1 MKREQRHGLRKAT
14 AQCLLGGLGLAL
26 LTVVCYRLHVNP
38 TTVALLYLIVVVL
51 VSLGGLL
58 VPSALVAVMAFVC
71 LDYFF
76 TVPLSETGL
85 SEWLDLLAP
94 VTFLGTA
101 WVVTRLI
108 SNVQTSFQEQ
118 GTSYKC
124 GGSA

>member
-1 MKREQRHGLRKAT
+1 MKRRAGNPSRRARSRSSESRSAVTPCSTPSGRPWARESAMKREQRHGLWRASVPL
-14 AQCLLGGLGLAL
+14 LLGGLGLAL

-76 TVPLSETGL
+76 TL
-85 SEWLDLLAP
+85 
-94 VTFLGTA
+94 
-101 WVVTRLI
+101 
-108 SNVQTSFQEQ
+108 Q
-118 GTSYKC
+118 
-124 GGSA
+124 